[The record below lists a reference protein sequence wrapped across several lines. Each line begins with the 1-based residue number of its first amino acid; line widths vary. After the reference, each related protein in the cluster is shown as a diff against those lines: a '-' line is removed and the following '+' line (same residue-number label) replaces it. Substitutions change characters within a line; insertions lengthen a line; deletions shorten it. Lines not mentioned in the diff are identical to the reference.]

1 MSKKTTKDVPI
12 DHKEMSTFLYQLV
25 NDWGSFCYEN
35 YILDFLNILLIDIF
49 LLFSGKVQFNVLEAI
64 LTGITF
70 VEFIDF
76 TNIVMVKDFNGDL
89 DIIDQPNGIAL

>member
-1 MSKKTTKDVPI
+1 MTERAFVMK
-12 DHKEMSTFLYQLV
+12 
-25 NDWGSFCYEN
+25 N

-49 LLFSGKVQFNVLEAI
+49 LPFSGKVQFNVLEAI
-64 LTGITF
+64 LTGITS

>member
-1 MSKKTTKDVPI
+1 M
-12 DHKEMSTFLYQLV
+12 
-25 NDWGSFCYEN
+25 
-35 YILDFLNILLIDIF
+35 DIF
-49 LLFSGKVQFNVLEAI
+49 LPFSGKVQFNVLEAI